1 MENTYSVQ
9 GMTCN
14 HCVHAVTE
22 EVSAIPGVDAVQVSL
37 EKSSMVVESAQPI
50 DYEAIKAAVSEAGDY
65 TVQPA
70 A

>member
-22 EVSAIPGVDAVQVSL
+22 EVSAIPGVDSVQVSL
-37 EKSSMVVESAQPI
+37 DKASMVVTSPQQI
-50 DYEAIKAAVSEAGDY
+50 DFEAIRAAVAEAGEY

-70 A
+70 